1 MSDLW
6 ATWMGT
12 AEPLVVLH
20 EADGDVLRGRFRSRA
35 EAFVDLAER
44 VIRSR
49 SPELPYAIKPEK
61 LAVLLQAYAESAE
74 QVGP

>member
-12 AEPLVVLH
+12 AEPLVILQ
-20 EADGDVLRGRFRSRA
+20 EADRDVARHRFRSRE
-35 EAFVDLAER
+35 EAFRSIAEQ

-49 SPELPYAIKPEK
+49 SPEMPYAITPDK
-61 LAVLLQAYAESAE
+61 LGILLQAYAESAE

>member
-12 AEPLVVLH
+12 AEPLTVLE
-20 EADGDVLRGRFRSRA
+20 EADRDVLRRRFRSR
-35 EAFVDLAER
+35 EGAFRNLAEQ

-49 SPELPYAIKPEK
+49 SPEMPYAITPDK
-61 LAVLLQAYAESAE
+61 LGVLLQAYAESAE

>member
-12 AEPLVVLH
+12 AEPLAVLE
-20 EADGDVLRGRFRSRA
+20 EADRDVARGRFRSRE
-35 EAFVDLAER
+35 EAFRNLAEQ

-49 SPELPYAIKPEK
+49 SPEMPYAIRPEK
-61 LAVLLQAYAESAE
+61 LGVLLQAYAESAE